1 MFEGKLKRGV
11 LGYFLTYFGLLA
23 IIMMPARAEEH
34 QLAIGEPVLLK
45 GSATFTAEHPDH
57 QLIPM
62 GAGRVMEIDS
72 RTRQLGGDKDLS
84 NAPQKQLPTQKFPFF
99 LLPQNIKDNVEL
111 TIGYIRG
118 INTPEAHQEGQS
130 NTPFVS
136 SPAVIKVNGI
146 RIQYIYTDGELIH
159 VHIPKTVLRNQGFNV
174 IQVEAGFYFLPGNQL
189 AYDQLQLQHLA
200 LNY

>member
-1 MFEGKLKRGV
+1 MFEGRLKLGTLFYLGVLVMIMGSAGAEKLK
-11 LGYFLTYFGLLA
+11 
-23 IIMMPARAEEH
+23 
-34 QLAIGEPVLLK
+34 LAIGEPVLLR
-45 GSATFTAEHPDH
+45 GSATITAEQSEH
-57 QLIPM
+57 QLVPLEVR
-62 GAGRVMEIDS
+62 RVIDIDS
-72 RTRQLGGDKDLS
+72 QTRLLGGDQDLS
-84 NAPQKQLPTQKFPFF
+84 NSSKKQLPTQKFPFF
-99 LLPQNIKDNVEL
+99 LRPENIKDNLEL

-146 RIQYIYTDGELIH
+146 RLQYIYTDGELIR
-159 VHIPKTVLRNQGFNV
+159 VKIPKDVLQNQGFNV